1 MIVLMLLFL
10 LGIIMYVCLSVFG
23 GGGGGDDDALAED
36 KVRQVFS
43 QPLTSTTANMA
54 FSDLC
59 VLAGFLTCF
68 LVRC

>member
-23 GGGGGDDDALAED
+23 GGGGDDDALAED

-43 QPLTSTTANMA
+43 QPLASTTANMA